1 MKMKEMHAEKV
12 KKVYTYT
19 AEHAEEAFARL
30 GIEVNVRDKRDALDL
45 VRELDISGLRKVK

>member
-19 AEHAEEAFARL
+19 PEHARAALERL
-30 GIEVNVRDKRDALDL
+30 GIATDL
-45 VRELDISGLRKVK
+45 RQKMIELNSANELDISGLRNVL